1 MQSPLDSSFD
11 ISHISSTETSPFATP
26 AREALSALRH
36 TAKAAAE
43 AGAPF
48 SERALKEAEA
58 LVRSAEERAVASVS
72 GGNTPK
78 AVKLHLPPV
87 DEADEAAGRAR
98 ILRGGGG
105 GGGGGAAGRREAETE
120 ATRARGNATKTT
132 SRPMAFVRPPD
143 TPGRDAEAFA
153 RVTANKE
160 NDVAW
165 RREADSKKDDD
176 SNAAATAATAAD
188 EEKTA
193 AEVSACEAHVAESSP
208 SSSAERVRRA
218 EERYHRARER
228 LRMAAAVSVSDS
240 SAETSSP
247 RVAHAARGR
256 GNDDDACPSDAATA
270 SWSTT
275 RAGGGIRVWAR
286 G

>member
-87 DEADEAAGRAR
+87 DEADEAAGRDVEYSAAAEEEAAAAAASQR
-98 ILRGGGG
+98 E
-105 GGGGGAAGRREAETE
+105 AGRSDTREET
-120 ATRARGNATKTT
+120 RRKPH
-132 SRPMAFVRPPD
+132 RPMAFVRPRIP
-143 TPGRDAEAFA
+143 PGAM
-153 RVTANKE
+153 
-160 NDVAW
+160 
-165 RREADSKKDDD
+165 RRRS
-176 SNAAATAATAAD
+176 
-188 EEKTA
+188 
-193 AEVSACEAHVAESSP
+193 
-208 SSSAERVRRA
+208 
-218 EERYHRARER
+218 
-228 LRMAAAVSVSDS
+228 
-240 SAETSSP
+240 
-247 RVAHAARGR
+247 RG
-256 GNDDDACPSDAATA
+256 
-270 SWSTT
+270 
-275 RAGGGIRVWAR
+275 
-286 G
+286 